1 MSDNGPQDFSA
12 ATAAV
17 GAPPQSALGCG
28 AVIGVVAAFKREV
41 SPLLRM
47 ASKVRRLGR
56 NRFGLEL
63 RGVPTLLSVSGA
75 GAEHSFRAARELA
88 RKFPLQGLISLGFAA
103 GLEDSLAPGAL
114 LVAEE
119 VIEESSGERFSCET
133 ALLPS
138 HVGSRGALLS
148 VPAVLQSAVQKRRL
162 GRHWNAV
169 AADMESAGVARAA
182 REAGLPFAAL
192 KSVTDSSDESI
203 AIDFQRCQSEH
214 GELSSWRVVWE
225 AATSLQG
232 LRDLIRLAG
241 ASRRAARNLALGL
254 GSS

>member
-1 MSDNGPQDFSA
+1 MSDNGDPDFSA
-12 ATAAV
+12 ATAVV
-17 GAPPQSALGCG
+17 GAPLQNAPSCA
-28 AVIGVVAAFKREV
+28 APVGVVAAFRREV

-47 ASKVRRLGR
+47 NSGVKRLDH
-56 NRFGLEL
+56 NRFSLEL
-63 RGVPTLLSVSGA
+63 KGRSAVMAVSGA
-75 GAEHSFRAARELA
+75 GVEHSFRAARELA

-103 GLEDSLAPGAL
+103 GLQNSLAPGAL

-119 VIEESSGERFSCET
+119 VIEESSGERFPCEA

-138 HVGSRGALLS
+138 RIACRGALLS
-148 VPAVLQSAVQKRRL
+148 VSTVLQSAVQKRQL
-162 GRHWNAV
+162 GQRWNAV

-203 AIDFQRCQSEH
+203 AIDFQRCRSEH
-214 GELSSWRVVWE
+214 GGLVIWRVVWE
-225 AATSLQG
+225 AVTSLQG

-241 ASRRAARNLALGL
+241 ASRRAAHNLALGL

>member
-1 MSDNGPQDFSA
+1 MSGNSA
-12 ATAAV
+12 PDHAALTAIV
-17 GAPPQSALGCG
+17 GAPLSP
-28 AVIGVVAAFKREV
+28 VGVVAAFRREV

-47 ASKVRRLGR
+47 RSEVKRFGR
-56 NRFGLEL
+56 NCFGLEL

-88 RKFPLQGLISLGFAA
+88 RTFPLRGLISFGFAA
-103 GLEDSLAPGAL
+103 GLNDSLAPGAL

-119 VIEESSGERFSCET
+119 VVEESSGERFACET
-133 ALLPS
+133 TLLPS
-138 HVGSRGALLS
+138 HIACRGALLS
-148 VPAVLQSAVQKRRL
+148 VSTVLQSAVQKRQL
-162 GRHWNAV
+162 GQRWNAV

-203 AIDFQRCQSEH
+203 AIDFQRCRSEH
-214 GELSSWRVVWE
+214 GGLVIWRVVWE

-241 ASRRAARNLALGL
+241 ASRRAAHNLALGV